1 MENGV
6 RLPLGFVTR
15 IRDRC
20 FVPGA
25 LPEILSHFI
34 RASRPGSMLF
44 LLNASH
50 NDGYILPHVT

>member
-6 RLPLGFVTR
+6 RLPLGFATR

-34 RASRPGSMLF
+34 RASRPGYMLF
-44 LLNASH
+44 LL
-50 NDGYILPHVT
+50 GLLQR